1 MKMRELGHVF
11 LEKEVENGTFFG
23 AEMGLFTGGNRGNRE
38 DTDYHELNTNFL
50 TTDGHGW
57 TRIFNRRQRRK
68 QRWNHCGQRRR
79 RDIIVEILS
88 PRYPSSV
95 RSGIVGKHGTRI
107 AEQDEA

>member
-50 TTDGHGW
+50 TTDGHELKHQIRCLGN
-57 TRIFNRRQRRK
+57 NR
-68 QRWNHCGQRRR
+68 
-79 RDIIVEILS
+79 
-88 PRYPSSV
+88 
-95 RSGIVGKHGTRI
+95 KH
-107 AEQDEA
+107 